1 MLGRAGVGAAGRWGG
16 SVAEHGPRE
25 LVGERVPALDPLVL
39 VLQAIKPVLQ
49 ALALG
54 IDAQNHA
61 ACRGE
66 PRGSQDTVTSDSQGL
81 SGASTPWH
89 PSQTLCSTAR
99 LSSLPTCSEGGPWS
113 DCHTLGAPTPPV
125 RAQGSCS
132 SFTQDQSSTCGAAQG
147 LVLVPGQLH
156 CTATK
161 PTPNVGPRGLRVQPE
176 GLTIITFYPCS
187 TRLLCDSARPLALS
201 GPLSLSHGVRLDHV
215 YGPNFPHR
223 PGRQDCGL
231 IQGPCPLLNP
241 GWACC

>member
-1 MLGRAGVGAAGRWGG
+1 MGRWGG
-16 SVAEHGPRE
+16 SVAEHGPWQ

-81 SGASTPWH
+81 SGTSTPWH

-99 LSSLPTCSEGGPWS
+99 LSPCPPALRVDCGLTATLLEPPLPQSGPRDPALPLPRTRAVPAGQHSGSCWCQGS
-113 DCHTLGAPTPPV
+113 STVHSHQAHHKFGAT
-125 RAQGSCS
+125 RAQSPAR
-132 SFTQDQSSTCGAAQG
+132 GADHHHP
-147 LVLVPGQLH
+147 LLH
-156 CTATK
+156 H
-161 PTPNVGPRGLRVQPE
+161 
-176 GLTIITFYPCS
+176 
-187 TRLLCDSARPLALS
+187 RLLCASARPLSLS
-201 GPLSLSHGVRLDHV
+201 GPLSLSLGVRLDHV
-215 YGPNFPHR
+215 YGPNSPHR
-223 PGRQDCGL
+223 PGRRDCGL